1 MKRVISNTG
10 SFFLV
15 DNENR
20 KRKSRRARKREG
32 NVKEWK
38 SASRRQGII
47 IDSPG
52 KANAGYGI
60 TLVMLLLRAGG
71 RRRAA
76 RHAFEGG
83 ENRRA
88 LSLPVCVCKKSSSV
102 SQDADIMGR
111 EEEAEMKPQLRRE

>member
-52 KANAGYGI
+52 KANAEYGI
-60 TLVMLLLRAGG
+60 TLVTLLLRVEEDVLPDTHSKEERTDEHCHCRFVCAKKVQVSLKMQTLW
-71 RRRAA
+71 
-76 RHAFEGG
+76 EG
-83 ENRRA
+83 
-88 LSLPVCVCKKSSSV
+88 KKR
-102 SQDADIMGR
+102 Q
-111 EEEAEMKPQLRRE
+111 K